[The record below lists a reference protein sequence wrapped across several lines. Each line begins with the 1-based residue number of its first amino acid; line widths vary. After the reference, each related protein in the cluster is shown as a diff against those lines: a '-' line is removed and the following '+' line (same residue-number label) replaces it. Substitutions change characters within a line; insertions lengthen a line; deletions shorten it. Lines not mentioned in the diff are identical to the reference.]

1 MATLN
6 NLQGLRF
13 LAFILIYLNHAY
25 GLISTGKIFDY
36 GARGVELFFILSGYL
51 IAYGFAN
58 RNDVLVDSSWKAC
71 FSYLKNKLKKFYF
84 LHILT
89 FLIAAYVISCINPG
103 YPGMLRNAFLGIT
116 LLKSWYKPAMFSFN
130 GATWFLSTMLFCWFF
145 VPKINGLFKNCKHS
159 VLLISFFI
167 LYLFSMTIDEMVF
180 KARYPLPEAISL
192 YVFPPYRLIHFV
204 LGYLG
209 YFLLRDLDKDSLGGS
224 FNLSLL
230 QLGLLVGTI
239 YVYIALDKTFVYTQF
254 ILFDIILIH
263 LISINGGV
271 FDILFG
277 NKVFTHLGNIS
288 FELYILH
295 GELLSLGRLYLLPLE
310 INKIMVFI
318 LVFIITYLLS
328 EFFHLRNVHNFIT
341 NKVWCL
347 GKKRSTI

>member
-1 MATLN
+1 MTTLN

-51 IAYGFAN
+51 IAYGFVS
-58 RNDVLVDSSWKAC
+58 RNHGNVDSSWKAC
-71 FSYLKNKLKKFYF
+71 FSYLINKLKKFYF
-84 LHILT
+84 LHVLT
-89 FLIAAYVISCINPG
+89 FLIAAYVISFIKPSYTN
-103 YPGMLRNAFLGIT
+103 MLRDAFLSIT
-116 LLKSWYKPAMFSFN
+116 LLKSWYRPAMFSFN
-130 GATWFLSTMLFCWFF
+130 GATWFLSTMLFCWFL
-145 VPKINGLFKNCKHS
+145 VPKINGLFKNRKRT

-167 LYLFSMTIDEMVF
+167 LYLLSMTIDELVF
-180 KARYPLPEAISL
+180 KAGYPLPEAISL
-192 YVFPPYRLIHFV
+192 YVFPPYRLIHFI

-209 YFLLRDLDKDSLGGS
+209 YFLLRDLDKNSLGGS

-230 QLGLLVGTI
+230 QLVSLVGTI

-263 LISINGGV
+263 LLSINGGI

-295 GELLSLGRLYLLPLE
+295 GEFLSLGKLYLLPLG
-310 INKIMVFI
+310 INKIMLFI
-318 LVFIITYLLS
+318 LIFIVTYLLS
-328 EFFHLRNVHNFIT
+328 EFFHLRKVHKFIT
-341 NKVWCL
+341 NKIWSL
-347 GKKRSTI
+347 GKSQ

>member
-1 MATLN
+1 MTTLN

-25 GLISTGKIFDY
+25 GLISTGKVFDY
-36 GARGVELFFILSGYL
+36 GARGVELFFVLSGYL

-58 RNDVLVDSSWKAC
+58 KNNELVDSSWKAC

-89 FLIAAYVISCINPG
+89 FLIAAYVVSCIRPG
-103 YPGMLRNAFLGIT
+103 YNDMLRDALLSIT
-116 LLKSWYKPAMFSFN
+116 LLKSWYRPAMFSFN

-145 VPKINGLFKNCKHS
+145 VPKINELFKNCKRS
-159 VLLISFFI
+159 ILLISFFI

-209 YFLLRDLDKDSLGGS
+209 YLLLRDLDKESLGGA

-230 QLGLLVGTI
+230 QLISLLGTI
-239 YVYIALDKTFVYTQF
+239 YVYIALDKTFIYTQF

-263 LISINGGV
+263 LLSINGGI

-277 NKVFTHLGNIS
+277 NKVFIHLGDIS

-295 GELLSLGRLYLLPLE
+295 GELLSLAKLYLIPLG
-310 INKIMVFI
+310 INKVVLFI
-318 LVFIITYLLS
+318 LIFIVTYCLS
-328 EFFHLRNVHNFIT
+328 EFFHLKKVHKFIT
-341 NKVWCL
+341 NKVWFFS
-347 GKKRSTI
+347 KSQ

>member
-159 VLLISFFI
+159 VLLISFF
-167 LYLFSMTIDEMVF
+167 
-180 KARYPLPEAISL
+180 YP
-192 YVFPPYRLIHFV
+192 
-204 LGYLG
+204 
-209 YFLLRDLDKDSLGGS
+209 
-224 FNLSLL
+224 
-230 QLGLLVGTI
+230 
-239 YVYIALDKTFVYTQF
+239 
-254 ILFDIILIH
+254 
-263 LISINGGV
+263 
-271 FDILFG
+271 
-277 NKVFTHLGNIS
+277 IS
-288 FELYILH
+288 FFYD
-295 GELLSLGRLYLLPLE
+295 
-310 INKIMVFI
+310 N
-318 LVFIITYLLS
+318 
-328 EFFHLRNVHNFIT
+328 
-341 NKVWCL
+341 
-347 GKKRSTI
+347 